1 MVEEWLQRPHVARW
15 WGDPK
20 EAIAAVRKHPAP
32 TSALILVD
40 CTPIGYLSWQVPTQK
55 QLADAG
61 LADLPANL
69 VDIDIMIGEPA
80 ALGQGLGPEALS
92 QLLSRLH
99 DEGVQIVGI
108 ATADS
113 NQRAR
118 RAFEKAGF
126 RLYRTFVESG
136 EQVRYLTKVLD
147 AAA

>member
-1 MVEEWLQRPHVARW
+1 MVEEWLRRPHVARW

-40 CTPIGYLSWQVPTQK
+40 STPIGYLCWQVPRQ
-55 QLADAG
+55 QELADAG

-80 ALGQGLGPEALS
+80 ALGQGFGPAALS
-92 QLLSRLH
+92 QLLSRLR

-113 NQRAR
+113 NQRAW
-118 RAFEKAGF
+118 RAFEKTGF
-126 RLYRTFVESG
+126 RLHRTFVESG
-136 EQVRYLTKVLD
+136 EPVRYLTKVLD
-147 AAA
+147 AVA